1 MDRSK
6 QEGSALIVS
15 LIILVILTVIAF
27 SASRTT
33 TLEERMTA
41 NSQKKIEAYQ
51 TGIAELSSQ
60 FVDLKESGTTSLNN
74 AIKATDHS
82 EDLTS
87 KMDDSTGGIS
97 VSTEVEYINKGL
109 PPPGYSLTDFVGY
122 NFEMNVNV
130 DITNIGANSNQTLGL
145 KYAMAKTQ

>member
-1 MDRSK
+1 MDRNK
-6 QEGSALIVS
+6 QKGSALIVS

-51 TGIAELSSQ
+51 TGIAELRSQ
-60 FVDLKESGTTSLNN
+60 FVELKGETTPLNSAIRDSAKKTSL
-74 AIKATDHS
+74 TQ
-82 EDLTS
+82 
-87 KMDDSTGGIS
+87 KMDDTSKGIL
-97 VSTEVEYINKGL
+97 VATEVEFINKGL
-109 PPPGYSLTDFVGY
+109 PPSGYSLTDFVGY

-130 DITNIGANSNQTLGL
+130 DIANIGANSNQTLGL
-145 KYAMAKTQ
+145 KYAMSK